1 MPNGARLMEPA
12 RAGEPWLP
20 DLCRLPR
27 LAMMFGVA
35 ELVVLVLALAPD
47 GGAHWNTQRFLS
59 ASGFALWLALTIAVL
74 LCVSRRQLSRLPIA
88 AGALTG
94 GLGATRSAPA
104 GGGVL

>member
-1 MPNGARLMEPA
+1 MDSA

-47 GGAHWNTQRFLS
+47 GTTVTNLAANENVQVDLPSEGETPEIGR
-59 ASGFALWLALTIAVL
+59 ASCRERV
-74 LCVSRRQLSRLPIA
+74 
-88 AGALTG
+88 
-94 GLGATRSAPA
+94 
-104 GGGVL
+104 